1 MCASVC
7 LSIVLDKYSRKCIS
21 MTHTCF
27 LTTGVMASQSAFRH
41 ENICF
46 WSYKRVKNKG
56 LPDMAR
62 NSFSIIDSNA

>member
-1 MCASVC
+1 
-7 LSIVLDKYSRKCIS
+7 

-46 WSYKRVKNKG
+46 WSYKRAKNKG